1 MPEWVTNLLTVLM
14 PAVSSIIVAF
24 FGWKISVSE
33 KESKRNQELREA
45 AAKKD
50 EQERVDKENAVASKL
65 SSIESSLQKLT
76 DTVEGLSDEMSST
89 KTRMESLIEASNLN
103 IRYSRSMS
111 AVINSIGSA
120 LTHSSS
126 LSEDGI
132 SEIHTAVS
140 KHQDE
145 EAQILTQIFKISY

>member
-50 EQERVDKENAVASKL
+50 EQERVD
-65 SSIESSLQKLT
+65 
-76 DTVEGLSDEMSST
+76 EGLSDEMSST

-126 LSEDGI
+126 LSENGI
-132 SEIHTAVS
+132 SEIHTAIS
-140 KHQDE
+140 KHQEE